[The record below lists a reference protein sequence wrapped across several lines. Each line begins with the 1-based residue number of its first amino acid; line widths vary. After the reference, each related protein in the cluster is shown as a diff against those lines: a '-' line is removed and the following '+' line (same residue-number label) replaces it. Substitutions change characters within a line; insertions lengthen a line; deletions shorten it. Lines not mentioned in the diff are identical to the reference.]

1 MPAVPARVLVQAVLD
16 AVTDGGGSAVLVS
29 ALSQQPRRFAVTA
42 PNGDSLTLSIYMWT
56 LTFGGR
62 RNLAD
67 EYRIQMTS
75 VRSPLSIERDGITV
89 LLGYEPNLR
98 IFAGFDIQ
106 RHRTFTAGSPSVQID
121 IEALR
126 RAETEGLSFHRKSNN
141 EVAVGVR
148 PDQLLAYAS
157 NAEAFHRYGSEAAV
171 LPLLER
177 AATGAEI
184 RSRDVRALST
194 ERRRLVEVTSR
205 LSRLSSFK
213 REVLFAYGHTCA
225 VTRVQLR
232 LVEAAHILP
241 VGSPESAD
249 HVTNGVALSPTY
261 HRAFDA
267 GLIFLDERYEMR
279 LNESRI
285 TEFTGLGLAGGLQGF
300 RSVLGRI
307 FLPPDRTQWPH
318 RDFIRRANRYR
329 RVT

>member
-1 MPAVPARVLVQAVLD
+1 MPAVPARVLVQAVVE
-16 AVTDGGGSAVLVS
+16 AIAEGGGTA
-29 ALSQQPRRFAVTA
+29 ALISPLGQHPRRFAVTA
-42 PNGDSLTLSIYMWT
+42 PNGDSLTLSVYMWT

-75 VRSPLSIERDGITV
+75 VRSPLAIEREGVTV

-121 IEALR
+121 IDALR
-126 RAETEGLSFHRKSNN
+126 RAETQGLTFHRKSNN
-141 EVAVGVR
+141 EIAVGVR
-148 PDQLLAYAS
+148 PDQLLAYAW
-157 NAEAFHRYGSEAAV
+157 NAEAFHRYGSETAV

-177 AATGAEI
+177 AAAGAEI
-184 RSRDVRALST
+184 RARDVRALST

-249 HVTNGVALSPTY
+249 HVTNGIALSPTY

-285 TEFTGLGLAGGLQGF
+285 TEFAGLRLAGGLQGF

-307 FLPPDRTQWPH
+307 FLPPDRAQWPH

>member
-1 MPAVPARVLVQAVLD
+1 M
-16 AVTDGGGSAVLVS
+16 S

-42 PNGDSLTLSIYMWT
+42 PSGESFTLTVYIWT

-67 EYRIQMTS
+67 EYRIQMTT
-75 VRSPLSIERDGITV
+75 VRSPLAIAREGVTV

-126 RAETEGLSFHRKSNN
+126 RAETEGLTFHRKSNN

-148 PDQLLAYAS
+148 PDQLLAYAA

-177 AATGAEI
+177 AAAGSEI
-184 RSRDVRALST
+184 RARDVRALST
-194 ERRRLVEVTSR
+194 ERKRLVEIASR

-213 REVLFAYGHTCA
+213 TRSAFRVRSHVRGDARAAAPRRGRTHPACRLAREC
-225 VTRVQLR
+225 
-232 LVEAAHILP
+232 
-241 VGSPESAD
+241 
-249 HVTNGVALSPTY
+249 
-261 HRAFDA
+261 
-267 GLIFLDERYEMR
+267 
-279 LNESRI
+279 
-285 TEFTGLGLAGGLQGF
+285 
-300 RSVLGRI
+300 
-307 FLPPDRTQWPH
+307 
-318 RDFIRRANRYR
+318 
-329 RVT
+329 

>member
-1 MPAVPARVLVQAVLD
+1 MPASPVRVLVQAVID
-16 AVTDGGGSAVLVS
+16 AIAEGGGSA
-29 ALSQQPRRFAVTA
+29 ALISPAAQQPRRFAVTA
-42 PNGDSLTLSIYMWT
+42 PDGSSFTLAVYIWT

-75 VRSPLSIERDGITV
+75 VQSPLALERNGFTS
-89 LLGYEPNLR
+89 LLGYEPTLR
-98 IFAGFDIQ
+98 IFAGFDVQ
-106 RHRTFTAGSPSVQID
+106 RHRIFTAGSPSVQID

-126 RAETEGLSFHRKSNN
+126 RAETEGLTFHRKSND
-141 EVAVGVR
+141 EVAVGIR
-148 PDQLLAYAS
+148 PDQLLPYAS
-157 NAEAFHRYGSEAAV
+157 NAEAFHRYGSDTAV

-184 RSRDVRALST
+184 RRRDVRTLST
-194 ERRRLVEVTSR
+194 DRRRLVEMTSR

-241 VGSPESAD
+241 VGSPDSAD
-249 HVTNGVALSPTY
+249 HVTNGIALSPTY
-261 HRAFDA
+261 HRAFDS
-267 GLIFLDERYEMR
+267 GLIYLNDRYEMR
-279 LNESRI
+279 LSKSRVA
-285 TEFTGLGLAGGLQGF
+285 EFTGLGLTGGLPGF
-300 RSVLGRI
+300 QSVLGRI
-307 FLPPDRTQWPH
+307 FLPPDRAQWPH